1 LLSKYQYSTQ
11 LYSSTQKF
19 FIFLSDMLLLKLCT
33 TLFCDI
39 LLDSKEDDM
48 FKEETMSE
56 GAWKAL
62 AEKER
67 LEAARRAAFEAEL
80 AAEKVAKVAERA
92 EAVEAFVA
100 FGCGEAWEA
109 EKMLLRTV
117 EAHVFG
123 ASEEE

>member
-1 LLSKYQYSTQ
+1 MER
-11 LYSSTQKF
+11 F
-19 FIFLSDMLLLKLCT
+19 R
-33 TLFCDI
+33 
-39 LLDSKEDDM
+39 
-48 FKEETMSE
+48 EEEMSE

-67 LEAARRAAFEAEL
+67 AETARRAAFEAEL
-80 AAEKVAKVAERA
+80 ATEKVAMAAERA

-123 ASEEE
+123 ACEEE